1 MKQRL
6 PVFEHIENSNLAV
19 LIPENGWLLMDPSP
33 QAEKLYESNRLT

>member
-6 PVFEHIENSNLAV
+6 PVFEYIELEKLAV

-33 QAEKLYESNRLT
+33 QAIKLI